1 MMDQVF
7 ILVYAM
13 ILLMSGKVFK
23 KKYGYLCNAIFLTTA
38 IWCVF
43 ASIAA
48 LNPIGLRSPMP
59 MVHVYSVLFLLSFN
73 IFSYVVRIKKSG
85 KILNKIACYDNM
97 NKVNIRIVIVEVL
110 CLIILAPMLMLG
122 IKAILSGNAGD
133 YRFSVYFGTDAG
145 FFTKTVPVAILN
157 SIMIMSL
164 YLFFNNK
171 SKGHLLNSLVIV
183 LVLSVLSSGRGSI
196 FCFLMIYL
204 FMNTVY
210 SSFNIKTSKLPI
222 YIGVSG
228 IIFMTISVRGGDMLS
243 SLITY
248 FSGSFSFLDYI
259 LANPRDY
266 GLDTYHYGMMTLS
279 PITEPLMYILKVIRL
294 TTEKIPSY
302 YLNLYVQDFVDIGS
316 SNTTVMFNNNTT
328 ALLPFILDGGW
339 IGVIFGGWFLAFLSS
354 KTYSYFVN
362 QSIVGG
368 ILYLYVVNGLFMTT
382 ISYQSFISI
391 TPFLALL
398 VIYYCVKPC
407 LNNK

>member
-1 MMDQVF
+1 
-7 ILVYAM
+7 
-13 ILLMSGKVFK
+13 
-23 KKYGYLCNAIFLTTA
+23 
-38 IWCVF
+38 
-43 ASIAA
+43 
-48 LNPIGLRSPMP
+48 
-59 MVHVYSVLFLLSFN
+59 
-73 IFSYVVRIKKSG
+73 
-85 KILNKIACYDNM
+85 
-97 NKVNIRIVIVEVL
+97 
-110 CLIILAPMLMLG
+110 
-122 IKAILSGNAGD
+122 
-133 YRFSVYFGTDAG
+133 
-145 FFTKTVPVAILN
+145 
-157 SIMIMSL
+157 
-164 YLFFNNK
+164 
-171 SKGHLLNSLVIV
+171 
-183 LVLSVLSSGRGSI
+183 
-196 FCFLMIYL
+196 
-204 FMNTVY
+204 
-210 SSFNIKTSKLPI
+210 
-222 YIGVSG
+222 
-228 IIFMTISVRGGDMLS
+228 MTISVRGGDMLN

>member
-1 MMDQVF
+1 MDQFFLLIYIV
-7 ILVYAM
+7 IL
-13 ILLMSGKVFK
+13 IMSGKIFK
-23 KKYGYLCNAIFLTTA
+23 KKYGYLFNATFLATA
-38 IWCVF
+38 IWCIF

-48 LNPIGLRSPMP
+48 INPMELRHPVP
-59 MVHVYSVLFLLSFN
+59 MVHVYSILFLLSFN
-73 IFSYVVRIKKSG
+73 ICSFAMRIKNVGQKFMPLDYHD
-85 KILNKIACYDNM
+85 KM
-97 NKVNIRIVIVEVL
+97 RKVGIRIAIVEVI
-110 CLIILAPMLMLG
+110 CLLILAPMFMLG

-133 YRFSVYFGTDAG
+133 YRFSVYFGSEAG
-145 FFTKTVPVAILN
+145 FFTKTIPVAILN

-164 YLFFNNK
+164 YFYFNNNK
-171 SKGHLLNSLVIV
+171 KGHLINSFAIV
-183 LVLSVLSSGRGSI
+183 LFLSVLSSGRDSI

-210 SSFNIKTSKLPI
+210 SSFKVKTSRFPI
-222 YIGVSG
+222 YIGIAG
-228 IIFMTISVRGGDMLS
+228 MIFMTVFVRGGNMLG

-382 ISYQSFISI
+382 ISYQLFISI